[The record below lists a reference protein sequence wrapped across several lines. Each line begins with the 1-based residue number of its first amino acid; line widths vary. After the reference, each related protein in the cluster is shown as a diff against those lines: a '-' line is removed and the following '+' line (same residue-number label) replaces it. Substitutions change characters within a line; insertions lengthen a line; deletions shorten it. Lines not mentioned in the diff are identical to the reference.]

1 MTDENVEWLQR
12 LKNIDKGKE
21 IAKKLN
27 WKVFLVS
34 VQGKL
39 KRLLVFCF
47 CCCLLVCFLLLLSE
61 AKLGFYIIENGTG
74 IIHGILEWRW
84 GRV

>member
-39 KRLLVFCF
+39 KCLLVFCF

-74 IIHGILEWRW
+74 IIHGILEWKW

>member
-12 LKNIDKGKE
+12 LKNIDKGKK
-21 IAKKLN
+21 IAKKSN

-34 VQGKL
+34 VQGTFKCL
-39 KRLLVFCF
+39 FVFLFVCLFILLV
-47 CCCLLVCFLLLLSE
+47 SK

-74 IIHGILEWRW
+74 IIHGTLEWKW